1 MWSRQFGSIRSSMG
15 VGDPWWYKPHR
26 EVAPQLKHR
35 LLSGVIA
42 LAVVGFTVMVCA
54 TEAQGSGVEALGD
67 RYDSIAVARD
77 GEPHEL
83 VEGTRIRL
91 RFEQREGYDVVSWR
105 AGCNYLGARVEIGP
119 WRLITGQI
127 SGTEMGCSNALLRQD
142 EWLARF
148 FRRDPRW
155 TLRGTRLRLRS
166 GDDVIRLRRRTE
178 SGFCPATRVD
188 GAKVRAGPFVGLI
201 APEYDVL
208 NGRFR
213 LRVGAYRDRTTGL
226 SQKILWRISR
236 QADVGMHLRIDARRL
251 PPLSPRRFHQ
261 ELRRTAAVG
270 DRKRWFF
277 PSIIKPP
284 AEGCWR
290 LRFRSGTT
298 AGSLIVLVRD

>member
-1 MWSRQFGSIRSSMG
+1 
-15 VGDPWWYKPHR
+15 
-26 EVAPQLKHR
+26 
-35 LLSGVIA
+35 VIP
-42 LAVVGFTVMVCA
+42 LAVVGLTVMVCA
-54 TEAQGSGVEALGD
+54 TEAHGSGVEALGD
-67 RYDSIAVARD
+67 RYASISVARD

-91 RFEQREGYDVVSWR
+91 RFEQREGYDVVGWR
-105 AGCNYLGARVEIGP
+105 AGCSYLGARVEIGP
-119 WRLITGQI
+119 WRLLTGQI
-127 SGTEMGCSNALLRQD
+127 SSTEMECSDALLRQD
-142 EWLARF
+142 RWLMSF

-155 TLRGTRLRLRS
+155 ALRGTRLRLRA

-226 SQKILWRISR
+226 SQKILWSISR
-236 QADVGMHLRIDARRL
+236 PADVGRRLRIDARRL
-251 PPLSPRRFHQ
+251 PPLSLRKFRQ
-261 ELRRTAAVG
+261 KLRRAGG
-270 DRKRWFF
+270 DKKRWFF

>member
-1 MWSRQFGSIRSSMG
+1 
-15 VGDPWWYKPHR
+15 
-26 EVAPQLKHR
+26 
-35 LLSGVIA
+35 VIS
-42 LAVVGFTVMVCA
+42 LAVVGLMVMVCA

-67 RYDSIAVARD
+67 RYDSLSVVRD

-105 AGCNYLGARVEIGP
+105 AGCDYLGARVEIRP
-119 WRLITGQI
+119 WRLLTGQI
-127 SGTEMGCSNALLRQD
+127 SGTEMGCSDALLRQD
-142 EWLARF
+142 RWLARF

-213 LRVGAYRDRTTGL
+213 LHVGSYRDRTTGL

-236 QADVGMHLRIDARRL
+236 QADVGRRLRIHARRL
-251 PPLSPRRFHQ
+251 PPLSPRTFRHK
-261 ELRRTAAVG
+261 LRRAGG
-270 DRKRWFF
+270 DKKRWNF
-277 PSIIKPP
+277 PSIIKPS

-290 LRFRSGTT
+290 LRFKSGTT